1 MSDFGNGA
9 TISAFTSVTSPWPD
23 NSPEDDVIFNDSSA
37 AFEPSNSMG
46 VSSIDEYM
54 WIYFSPIVLIL
65 GLCGN
70 ILTIVVMRR
79 KRLRGTTTSVYMPVM
94 AVFDTVALCYGI
106 APEWF
111 KATELVEFRELHPF
125 LCKQEKFVFYTASD
139 AAIWV
144 LVLFTVDR
152 FVAVS
157 FPLQK
162 SRVCV
167 PRRSK
172 IACAVAFALCV
183 AKNLHVFWTRGA
195 EYVQRGVLL
204 TNCGK
209 PEPYK
214 TFESRHRPWMAL
226 ALISVLPFCILLF
239 CNCVIIWKLAKS
251 SSRQQVEMRKSYS
264 SQTTTTT
271 TTKTTVERSKTF
283 KQTTM
288 MCLSA
293 SFVFLVCVIPSIVM
307 LIGKPYWSDTDS
319 YEVAKAVNN
328 QLAYLNHS
336 INFFL
341 YCLTGQKF
349 RYELVSLMVQVRRS
363 IRHSD
368 ADGLSTSRNT
378 VTSTPRSFKILNTV
392 HSAPKG
398 QVRVH
403 ACDL

>member
-1 MSDFGNGA
+1 MSDFGKGA
-9 TISAFTSVTSPWPD
+9 TSAFTSVTSPWPD
-23 NSPEDDVIFNDSSA
+23 NSPEDDVIFNDSSPGIEA
-37 AFEPSNSMG
+37 SN

-106 APEWF
+106 VPEWL

-167 PRRSK
+167 PRRAK
-172 IACAVAFALCV
+172 IACAVVFALCV

-195 EYVQRGVLL
+195 EYVRRGVLL

-214 TFESRHRPWMAL
+214 NFESRYRPWMAL
-226 ALISVLPFCILLF
+226 TLISILPSCILLF

-251 SSRQQVEMRKSYS
+251 GNRRVQMRKPTAS
-264 SQTTTTT
+264 SQTSTTT
-271 TTKTTVERSKTF
+271 VDRSKTF
-283 KQTTM
+283 RQTTM

-293 SFVFLVCVIPSIVM
+293 SFVFLVCVIPSIVI
-307 LIGKPYWSDTDS
+307 LIVKQYWSGMRHDA

-349 RYELVSLMVQVRRS
+349 RSELVSMLVQVRRS
-363 IRHSD
+363 IRLSD
-368 ADGLSTSRNT
+368 ADGLSTSPRNT
-378 VTSTPRSFKILNTV
+378 VTSTPRSFKILNAV

-398 QVRVH
+398 EVRVH

>member
-1 MSDFGNGA
+1 MADFSEDA
-9 TISAFTSVTSPWPD
+9 TSAFPYVTSPW
-23 NSPEDDVIFNDSSA
+23 PEDDVIFNDSSRII
-37 AFEPSNSMG
+37 EPTISEDASN
-46 VSSIDEYM
+46 IDDYM

-70 ILTIVVMRR
+70 VLTIVVMRR

-111 KATELVEFRELHPF
+111 KATELVEFREVHPI

-172 IACAVAFALCV
+172 IACVVVFFLCV
-183 AKNLHVFWTRGA
+183 AKNLHVFWTRGS
-195 EYVQRGVLL
+195 EYVIGGILL
-204 TNCGK
+204 SNCGK
-209 PEPYK
+209 PEPFK
-214 TFESRHRPWMAL
+214 HFESRHRPWMAL
-226 ALISVLPFCILLF
+226 TLISVLPFCILLF

-251 SSRQQVEMRKSYS
+251 GSRQVQMRKSD
-264 SQTTTTT
+264 SQTVAATL
-271 TTKTTVERSKTF
+271 ERSKTF

-307 LIGKPYWSDTDS
+307 LIGKPYWSDTTNHA

-336 INFFL
+336 INFFM

-349 RYELVSLMVQVRRS
+349 RSELVAMMRQVRRS

-368 ADGLSTSRNT
+368 ADGLSTSRTT
-378 VTSTPRSFKILNTV
+378 VISTPRSFKVRNTI
-392 HSAPKG
+392 HSAAKG
-398 QVRVH
+398 EVRVH
-403 ACDL
+403 AYDL